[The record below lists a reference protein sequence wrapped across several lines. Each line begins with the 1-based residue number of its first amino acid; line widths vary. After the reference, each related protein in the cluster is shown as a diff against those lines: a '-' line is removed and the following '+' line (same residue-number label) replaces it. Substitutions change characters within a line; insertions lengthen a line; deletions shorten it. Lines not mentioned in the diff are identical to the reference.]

1 MMPFAS
7 VTTNAGKQR
16 CSVTTCSDL
25 KHVMK
30 SQVASPSIIQEL
42 REFHANAN
50 SRIKEDFLRTLDG
63 PSAVARRTQLV
74 DELAH
79 RLWKQ
84 FISEKV
90 EEPQRLA
97 LVATGGY
104 GRGMLFPHSDIDL
117 LFLHEGGWADKAGKD
132 KIRSF
137 SQEMW
142 DLKLRLSPQTR
153 TLSDCD
159 RLDPNNLEFTISLLD
174 CRYLAG
180 DRDLFTRL
188 HGSVVP
194 RLVMRESQ
202 LIVQK
207 LAEVT
212 ETRHNKFGNTIFHL
226 EPNIKESPGGL
237 RDYNTVHW
245 LLLLS
250 AIDKLRQWPEQ
261 DPLISP
267 AIRDQFASAL
277 NHLVSVRC
285 FLHYRHGRD
294 DNILSWEAQAE
305 AAKCRVGNSESHE
318 VSTEEWMRTYFR
330 HARSIQRVAIQLLAE
345 IPASRSSLYREF
357 QNWRSRL
364 SNSNFSVVN
373 GFILLQ
379 QPGAA
384 KDPDLLLSM
393 FQFMAEHGLRLG
405 TATEQRIEQAASLL
419 AGRVP
424 KGVSFWKRFR
434 ELLLASY
441 AADALRAMHSLG
453 LLNLFLPELAA
464 IDALVIRDY
473 YHRFTVDE
481 HSFRAI
487 ENLHHL
493 RQPQSEWE
501 KRFGEIF
508 DELEQPELLLLAL
521 LLHDVGKGLSI
532 DDHVKGSLEAAWK
545 CVARLELP
553 PSDRDTVYF
562 LIANHLEL
570 SATLRKDIFDH
581 ATIEA
586 FADKVATPE
595 RLKMLCL
602 LTYADIKSV
611 NPEALSPWKTENI
624 WQLYIATSNQLSR
637 SVDQHTVHADATNET
652 YNRLRSL
659 APTLDHKLK
668 AFLEGLPERYLKTHS
683 PEEVISHVGMADSL
697 SNDAVQLDLK
707 RGQHWFELTLVTYD
721 RPGVFAKMAGVL
733 SIWGMNIVKANAF
746 SNNAGVIVD
755 TFYFTERFRTLELNA
770 AEWERF
776 KRNISDVLSGEAD
789 LDRLIR
795 DRRRNTRQE
804 ATKVRIETRIEFDND
819 TSRHST
825 VLQVIAQDRSGLL
838 HSISSTFTRHNCN
851 IEIALIDT
859 EGQMAIDVFYLTS
872 SHTKLTAEQQEELR
886 QELLDTVS
894 STSP

>member
-1 MMPFAS
+1 VIKSPLATAS
-7 VTTNAGKQR
+7 TIEA
-16 CSVTTCSDL
+16 
-25 KHVMK
+25 
-30 SQVASPSIIQEL
+30 L
-42 REFHANAN
+42 REFHANGN
-50 SRIKEDFLRTLDG
+50 SRIREDFLQNGDG
-63 PSAVARRTQLV
+63 RSTVTRRTELV
-74 DELAH
+74 DAIAV

-84 FISEKV
+84 FISENV
-90 EEPQRLA
+90 EAPQGFAVLA
-97 LVATGGY
+97 IGGY

-117 LFLHEGGWADKAGKD
+117 MFLHEGGWSDKASRD
-132 KIRSF
+132 KIRRF

-180 DRDLFTRL
+180 DRDLFTRV
-188 HGSVVP
+188 HRSVVP
-194 RLVMRESQ
+194 RLIMRENQ

-212 ETRHNKFGNTIFHL
+212 QARHTKFGNTIFHL

-237 RDYNTVHW
+237 RDYNIVHW

-250 AIDKLRQWPEQ
+250 AIDKLRQLPEH

-267 AIRDQFASAL
+267 VIREQFASAL
-277 NHLVSVRC
+277 DYLISVRC

-294 DNILSWEAQAE
+294 DNTLTWEAQAD
-305 AAKCRVGNSESHE
+305 AAKSRVGNSGTNEL
-318 VSTEEWMRTYFR
+318 STEEWMRVYFR

-379 QPGAA
+379 QPGGA

-393 FQFMAEHGLRLG
+393 FQFMADHGLKLG
-405 TATEQRIEQAASLL
+405 TATEQRIEQASATL
-419 AGRVP
+419 AGRIP
-424 KGVSFWKRFR
+424 KAGNFWKRFR
-434 ELLLASY
+434 EVLLGPY
-441 AADALRAMHSLG
+441 AADALRAMHFLG
-453 LLNLFLPELAA
+453 LLNLFLPELAV

-487 ENLHHL
+487 ENLHKL
-493 RQPQSEWE
+493 REPQSEWE

-508 DELEQPELLLLAL
+508 GELEQPELLLLAL
-521 LLHDVGKGLSI
+521 LLHDVGKGLPA
-532 DDHVKGSLEAAWK
+532 DDHVKGSLEASWK
-545 CVARLELP
+545 CVSRLELP
-553 PSDRDTVYF
+553 PSDRETVYF

-570 SATLRKDIFDH
+570 SAALRKDIFDQ
-581 ATIEA
+581 ATIAA
-586 FADKVATPE
+586 FAEKVATPE

-611 NPEALSPWKTENI
+611 NPDALSPWKTENI

-652 YNRLRSL
+652 YNRLRNL
-659 APTLDHKLK
+659 APGMGDRIK

-683 PEEVISHVGMADSL
+683 AEEVISHVGLANSL
-697 SNDAVQLDLK
+697 INDPIQLELK
-707 RGQHWFELTLVTYD
+707 RGRHWFELTLVTYD

-733 SIWGMNIVKANAF
+733 STWGMNIVNANAF
-746 SNNAGVIVD
+746 SNAAGVIVD
-755 TFYFTERFRTLELNA
+755 TFYFTERFRTLELNVS
-770 AEWERF
+770 EWQRF
-776 KRNISDVLSGEAD
+776 KRSISDVLSGEVD

-795 DRRRNTRQE
+795 ERSRANKHNT
-804 ATKVRIETRIEFDND
+804 AKVRIETQIDFDNEA
-819 TSRHST
+819 SQHST

-838 HSISSTFTRHNCN
+838 HSISSAFTRRNCN

-872 SHTKLTAEQQEELR
+872 SQTKLTLAEQAALR
-886 QELLDTVS
+886 DELLDTLS
-894 STSP
+894 SNST

>member
-1 MMPFAS
+1 VIKSPLATAS
-7 VTTNAGKQR
+7 TIEA
-16 CSVTTCSDL
+16 
-25 KHVMK
+25 
-30 SQVASPSIIQEL
+30 L
-42 REFHANAN
+42 REFHASSH
-50 SRIKEDFLRTLDG
+50 SRIREDFLHDFDG
-63 PSAVARRTQLV
+63 RSTVARRTELV
-74 DELAH
+74 DAVAL
-79 RLWKQ
+79 RLWKH
-84 FISEKV
+84 FISENADG
-90 EEPQRLA
+90 PQRFA

-117 LFLHEGGWADKAGKD
+117 LFLHEGGWSDKESKD
-132 KIRSF
+132 RIRSF

-142 DLKLRLSPQTR
+142 DLRLRLSPQTR
-153 TLSDCD
+153 ALSDCD

-174 CRYLAG
+174 CRYVAG
-180 DRDLFTRL
+180 DRDLFARL
-188 HGSVVP
+188 HRSVVP
-194 RLVMRESQ
+194 RLVMRENQ
-202 LIVQK
+202 LIVQR

-212 ETRHNKFGNTIFHL
+212 QARHSKFANTIFHL

-237 RDYNTVHW
+237 RDYNIVHW

-267 AIRDQFASAL
+267 NIRDQFASAL
-277 NHLVSVRC
+277 NHLLSVRC

-294 DNILSWEAQAE
+294 DNVLTWEAQAE
-305 AAKCRVGNSESHE
+305 AAKSRIGNGEHAL
-318 VSTEEWMRTYFR
+318 STEEWMRIYFR
-330 HARSIQRVAIQLLAE
+330 HARAIQRVAIQLLAE

-379 QPGAA
+379 QPGGAR
-384 KDPDLLLSM
+384 DPDLLLSM
-393 FQFMAEHGLRLG
+393 FQFMAEHGLKLG
-405 TATEQRIEQAASLL
+405 TATEQRIEQASSQL

-424 KGVSFWKRFR
+424 KGGSFWKRFR
-434 ELLLASY
+434 EILTASH
-441 AADALRAMHSLG
+441 AADALRAMHFLG
-453 LLNLFLPELAA
+453 LLNLFLPELAP

-487 ENLHHL
+487 ENLHKL
-493 RQPQSEWE
+493 REPQSEWE
-501 KRFGEIF
+501 KRFAEIF
-508 DELEQPELLLLAL
+508 EELEQPELLLLAL
-521 LLHDVGKGLSI
+521 LLHDVGKGLPV
-532 DDHVKGSLEAAWK
+532 DDHVKGSLEAAWN
-545 CVARLELP
+545 CISRLEL
-553 PSDRDTVYF
+553 SVTDRDTVYF
-562 LIANHLEL
+562 LIANHLEF

-586 FADKVATPE
+586 FADRVATPE

-611 NPEALSPWKTENI
+611 NPDALSPWKAENI

-637 SVDQHTVHADATNET
+637 SVDQHTVHADVADET
-652 YNRLRSL
+652 FKRLRNF
-659 APTLDHKLK
+659 APGLGDKLS

-683 PEEVISHVGMADSL
+683 PEEVIAHVRMATSLREDSI
-697 SNDAVQLDLK
+697 QLDLK
-707 RGQHWFELTLVTYD
+707 RGRHWFELTVVTYD

-733 SIWGMNIVKANAF
+733 STWGMNIVKANAF
-746 SNNAGVIVD
+746 SNSAGVIVD
-755 TFYFTERFRTLELNA
+755 TFYFTDRFRTLELNA

-776 KRNISDVLSGEAD
+776 KRNISDVLSGEVD

-795 DRRRNTRQE
+795 DRSRGKKQDT
-804 ATKVRIETRIEFDND
+804 AKVRIETRIDFDNEA
-819 TSRHST
+819 SQHST

-838 HSISSTFTRHNCN
+838 HSISSTFTRKKCN

-872 SHTKLTAEQQEELR
+872 SQRKLTAEQQEELQR
-886 QELLDTVS
+886 ELSDTLSIVS
-894 STSP
+894 PLNH

>member
-1 MMPFAS
+1 MI
-7 VTTNAGKQR
+7 
-16 CSVTTCSDL
+16 
-25 KHVMK
+25 K
-30 SQVASPSIIQEL
+30 SQLATPSIIEEL
-42 REFHANAN
+42 REFHANGN
-50 SRIKEDFLRTLDG
+50 SRIREDFLHGRDG
-63 PSAVARRTQLV
+63 RSTVARRTELV
-74 DELAH
+74 DAIAI
-79 RLWKQ
+79 RLWKH
-84 FISEKV
+84 FIAEDV
-90 EEPQRLA
+90 EAPSRFA
-97 LVATGGY
+97 LIATGGY

-117 LFLHEGGWADKAGKD
+117 LFLHEGGWSDKASRD
-132 KIRSF
+132 KVRRF

-174 CRYLAG
+174 CRYIAG
-180 DRDLFTRL
+180 DRDLFARL
-188 HGSVVP
+188 HRSVVP
-194 RLVMRESQ
+194 RLVMRENQ
-202 LIVQK
+202 LILQK

-212 ETRHNKFGNTIFHL
+212 QARHSKFGNTIFHL

-237 RDYNTVHW
+237 RDYNIVHW

-250 AIDKLRQWPEQ
+250 AIEKLRQLPEH
-261 DPLISP
+261 DSLISP
-267 AIRDQFASAL
+267 AIREQFASAL
-277 NHLVSVRC
+277 DYLIAVRC

-294 DNILSWEAQAE
+294 DNTLTWEAQAD
-305 AAKCRVGNSESHE
+305 AAKSRVGNSGNDQY
-318 VSTEEWMRTYFR
+318 STEEWMRVYFR

-373 GFILLQ
+373 GFVLLQ
-379 QPGAA
+379 QPGGA

-393 FQFMAEHGLRLG
+393 FQFMAEHGLKLG
-405 TATEQRIEQAASLL
+405 TATEQRIEQASSTLPGRIPK
-419 AGRVP
+419 AGN
-424 KGVSFWKRFR
+424 FWKRFR
-434 ELLLASY
+434 EVLLGPY
-441 AADALRAMHSLG
+441 AADALRAMHFLG
-453 LLNLFLPELAA
+453 LLNLFLPELAV
-464 IDALVIRDY
+464 IDSLVIRDY

-487 ENLHHL
+487 ENLHKL
-493 RQPQSEWE
+493 REPQSEWE

-508 DELEQPELLLLAL
+508 GELEQPELLLLAL
-521 LLHDVGKGLSI
+521 LLHDVGKGLPV
-532 DDHVKGSLEAAWK
+532 DDHVKGSLEASWK
-545 CVARLELP
+545 CVSRLELP
-553 PSDRDTVYF
+553 PSDRETVYF

-581 ATIEA
+581 ATIAA
-586 FADKVATPE
+586 FAEKVATPE

-611 NPEALSPWKTENI
+611 NPDALSPWKAENI

-659 APTLDHKLK
+659 APALGDKIK

-683 PEEVISHVGMADSL
+683 AEEVISHVGLANSL
-697 SNDAVQLDLK
+697 TNDPIQLDLK
-707 RGQHWFELTLVTYD
+707 RGRHWFELTLVTYD
-721 RPGVFAKMAGVL
+721 RPGVFATMAGVL
-733 SIWGMNIVKANAF
+733 STWGMNIVKANAF
-746 SNNAGVIVD
+746 SNAAGVIVD
-755 TFYFTERFRTLELNA
+755 TFYFTERFRTLELNV
-770 AEWERF
+770 AEWGRF
-776 KRNISDVLSGEAD
+776 KRSISDVLSGQVD

-795 DRRRNTRQE
+795 ERSRANKQDT
-804 ATKVRIETRIEFDND
+804 AKVRIETQVDFDNEA
-819 TSRHST
+819 SQHST

-838 HSISSTFTRHNCN
+838 HSISSAFTRLNCN

-872 SHTKLTAEQQEELR
+872 SQAKLTPARQAELR
-886 QELLDTVS
+886 NELLDTLSGTS
-894 STSP
+894 S